1 VENEYASKVLLACRG
16 QLSITELIGCADDAG
31 SDELAMVLYKAW
43 LDHPHYAL
51 KHLVWFNLAV
61 TYQRLGRVADEKHA
75 LKQAIELET
84 SFVHPR
90 LSLALLYEREGKLDA
105 ALAEW
110 MWVARTISDH
120 DVAARPQR
128 IQALNNLGRVS
139 EVQRKFADALDWLG
153 QSLAIHPDQ
162 PDVMQHWV
170 FLRAKTCVWPV
181 YAPWHGVSVDKLRQ
195 ATSALAMISQSDDP
209 SEQLQAARRYVDGKV
224 NVAVPALTNGRAYG
238 HEKLRIGYLS
248 SDYSQHPVSMLMVE
262 MLELHNRDEFEIYGY
277 CWSPEDGSA
286 LRQRVIR
293 AFDQFHRINGLNDSQ
308 AAELIR
314 AHEIDILVDLQGQTA
329 GARATILAAR
339 PAPIQIT
346 YLGLPATTAYPF
358 IDYAIADEYLIPP
371 ELAQHYSERML
382 YMPDV
387 YQVSDRQR
395 VIATPPSR
403 AACGLPEDG
412 TVFCSFNNNYKINP
426 AMFDTWMNILK
437 RVPGSVL
444 WLIADNEWAEAN
456 LRREATERGID
467 ASRLV
472 FASRVLQPDFL
483 ARLSMADLFLD
494 TFPFNAGTTANDALW
509 SELPVLTMPGRAFG
523 SRMAGALLTAAG
535 LPELIVADLQAYED
549 KAVAL
554 AEAPQQLQHMRAVL
568 KEVKA
573 NGVLFDTPRFAGAL
587 EQKFKDLV
595 DALD

>member
-1 VENEYASKVLLACRG
+1 
-16 QLSITELIGCADDAG
+16 
-31 SDELAMVLYKAW
+31 MVIYKAW
-43 LDHPHYAL
+43 LDHPHYPL

-61 TYQRLGRVADEKHA
+61 TYNRLGRAADEKAA
-75 LKQAIELET
+75 LKQSIELAP
-84 SFVHPR
+84 SFAHPR
-90 LSLALLYEREGKLDA
+90 LSLALLYEREGNPDA

-120 DVAARPQR
+120 DAAARPQR
-128 IQALNNLGRVS
+128 IQALNNLGRLS
-139 EVQRKFADALDWLG
+139 ELQRRFSEALDWLG
-153 QSLAIHPDQ
+153 QSLAIQPDQ

-170 FLRAKTCVWPV
+170 FLRAKTCIWPV
-181 YAPWHGVSVDKLRQ
+181 YAPWHAVNVDKLRS

-209 SEQLQAARRYVDGKV
+209 AEQLLAARRYVDGKV
-224 NVAVPALTNGRAYG
+224 NVAVPTLTNGRAYG
-238 HEKLRIGYLS
+238 HKKLRIGYLS

-262 MLELHNRDEFEIYGY
+262 LFELHNRDDFEIYGY

-286 LRQRVIR
+286 LRQRVIQ
-293 AFDQFHRINGLNDSQ
+293 AFDQFHRINGLNDAQ

-329 GARATILAAR
+329 GARPTVLAAR

-358 IDYAIADEYLIPP
+358 IDYVIADEYLIPP
-371 ELAQHYSERML
+371 ALASHYSERML

-395 VIATPPSR
+395 VIGAPPSR
-403 AACGLPEDG
+403 AACGLPEHG

-437 RVPGSVL
+437 RVPDSVL
-444 WLIADNEWAEAN
+444 WLLADNEWAEAN
-456 LRREATERGID
+456 LRREATERGVD

-472 FASRVLQPDFL
+472 FASRAQQSDFL
-483 ARLSMADLFLD
+483 ARLSVADLFLD

-509 SELPVLTMPGRAFG
+509 SELPVLTVPGRAFG

-535 LPELIVADLQAYED
+535 LPELIAANLQAYED

-554 AEAPQQLQHMRAVL
+554 AEEPQQLQQMRVVL

-573 NGVLFDTPRFAGAL
+573 NGVLFDTPRFTAAL
-587 EQKFKDLV
+587 EQKFKGLV
-595 DALD
+595 GALA